1 MTNKTQTFGW
11 IGTGRMGYAM
21 AARLLKAGYSVS
33 AFNRTREK
41 ALGLEDLGGTV
52 VHTPHELSD
61 RDVVFTMVSAGPDLE
76 HVLFGENGLLTG
88 EQKPKILVDS
98 STVDIDE
105 GKEIRERVNAAGV
118 QMLAAP
124 VSGNGK
130 VVEAGLLTVV
140 ASGPRETYDAVEDAL
155 NAIGRGVT
163 YAGEGEGARLVKVAH
178 NLMLGVV
185 TQCMAEI
192 TVLTEK
198 GGIDRSAFLEFLN
211 DSVMGSMFT
220 RYKTPTFVNL
230 DLLPPTFTPVLLRKD
245 FELGLA
251 AGKQLE
257 VPMPL
262 AALVHQVIHNA
273 VSEGHTEEDFAVLHH
288 IQARNSGLEMEP
300 ENVEVHDG
308 LDPVD

>member
-1 MTNKTQTFGW
+1 MTKDGRTFGW

-21 AARLLKAGYSVS
+21 AARLLKDGYDVSV
-33 AFNRTREK
+33 FNRTREK
-41 ALGLEDLGGTV
+41 ALGLEEFGGTV
-52 VHTPHELSD
+52 VHAPRDLSD

-88 EQKPKILVDS
+88 EQKPKILIDS

-105 GKEIRERVNAAGV
+105 GKAIRERVNAAGV

-140 ASGPRETYDAVEDAL
+140 ASGPRETFDEVEVAL
-155 NAIGRGVT
+155 NSLGRGVT
-163 YAGEGEGARLVKVAH
+163 YSGEGEGARLVKVAH

-198 GGIDRSAFLEFLN
+198 GGIKRSAFLEFLN

-220 RYKTPTFVNL
+220 RYKTPSFVNL
-230 DLLPPTFTPVLLRKD
+230 DLEATFTPVLLRKD

-262 AALVHQVIHNA
+262 AGLVHQAIHNA
-273 VSEGHTEEDFAVLHH
+273 VCEGHTTEDFAILHH
-288 IQARNSGLEMEP
+288 LQARNSGLELEP
-300 ENVEVHDG
+300 ENIDVSDG
-308 LDPVD
+308 LEPVE